1 MLTCLQKWT
10 SMSGADNQLPTSDQ
24 NQTLDN
30 SAQDSSGISS
40 GERGTLPSRAG
51 SAWIKLEIAVV
62 IALVLL
68 AATMALL

>member
-1 MLTCLQKWT
+1 
-10 SMSGADNQLPTSDQ
+10 MSGADNQQPTSDQ
-24 NQTLDN
+24 QQTLDN
-30 SAQDSSGISS
+30 PAQGSSDCSTD
-40 GERGTLPSRAG
+40 ERGTLPSRAG

>member
-1 MLTCLQKWT
+1 
-10 SMSGADNQLPTSDQ
+10 MSDADNQQPTSDQ
-24 NQTLDN
+24 HQTLDN
-30 SAQDSSGISS
+30 PAQGSSDISS

-68 AATMALL
+68 AAIMALS